1 MGPIYPGSF
10 NVLSRTRK
18 HKRDKAH
25 TETLTFLF
33 LPVFVPLYPSEISWL
48 CSYKHPDPISCSP
61 KPNKG
66 LIIRIFNLLLRTL
79 PFFLSWHS
87 SFHRR
92 ENWKSSKRYKQN
104 FKQFELKKQFSSVL
118 NIIETKKWHSI
129 FINSSFLRR
138 AVQLANFNN
147 SNFHFTLLKAL

>member
-1 MGPIYPGSF
+1 MRALGWDSYNLCYRPWLDGSNIYPGSF
-10 NVLSRTRK
+10 KNQETQTRQSTQ
-18 HKRDKAH
+18 RNFNF
-25 TETLTFLF
+25 FLF

-92 ENWKSSKRYKQN
+92 ENWKSSKCYKQN
-104 FKQFELKKQFSSVL
+104 FKQYELKKQFSLVL
-118 NIIETKKWHSI
+118 NIIETKKWYSI
-129 FINSSFLRR
+129 FIYSR
-138 AVQLANFNN
+138 
-147 SNFHFTLLKAL
+147 